1 MFLCILFIGA
11 SMSNKAVVGHIKG
24 HHSNNTPTFQRNV
37 VSILVAVAAT
47 FPGANKVI
55 TDE

>member
-1 MFLCILFIGA
+1 
-11 SMSNKAVVGHIKG
+11 MSNKAVVGHIKG
-24 HHSNNTPTFQRNV
+24 HHSNNTPFQRNV

>member
-1 MFLCILFIGA
+1 
-11 SMSNKAVVGHIKG
+11 MSNKAVVGRIKG
-24 HHSNNTPTFQRNV
+24 HHNNNTPTFQRNV